1 MDIALPA
8 GIVPAPQESPQPA
21 LPRLREDVALLPGPH
36 AADGDK
42 SWLIHDPVRNAFFRI
57 GWQEFEILS
66 RWDKAAPA
74 SITAAVN
81 RETSLSINEEDIG
94 NVAQFMIENELTVL
108 AGPQDRDAWR
118 RRIEFIRNKSLARR
132 FQENLF
138 LRIPLVDPD
147 RFLTATAGVA
157 GMFFTRG
164 FWLTTLVAGF
174 LALILVG
181 RQWDS
186 FIATFPYFFSFQ
198 GLMIYAVALS
208 FAKVI
213 HELGHAFAAKRHGL
227 RVPSMGVAFLVFW
240 PVLFTDTTDSWRLR
254 SGGQRFIV
262 AGAGMAA
269 EIALAAWAL
278 LTWTLLPPGAVQSA
292 VFALATATWIL
303 TLVVNLNPL
312 IRFDGYF
319 LLSDALGVKNLQPRA
334 FALLRHNF
342 RTWCLGVA
350 STDPEPGLGGGLR
363 RGMVI
368 YAMGALAYRVILA
381 IGIGAILY
389 YMAFKL
395 LGIIALGAVIVI
407 MIFQPAIRELRTLF
421 GKGQVLVRPVR
432 LVIFI
437 GLLAGG
443 VGLIFYPW
451 QGTISSPA
459 ILKAAAQSH
468 VYSPYAAR
476 VAVVHVQRGDT
487 VTKGAP
493 IATLTAPEIEY
504 RLRNASARAETFQLV
519 IDRIRFREDIA
530 DQEAVIRQQLAK
542 AVAEAAGYRS
552 QLNALVLRAPFD
564 GSVRWM
570 SEVARPG
577 NWIRPDSA
585 IALVVDSTHNAMTAY
600 IEESDLARIDS
611 NARGKFY
618 AYGDTAA
625 PALVTVRSIAA
636 SATDALRDRA
646 LASIYGGPI
655 PARAGENGIVVP
667 EGGIYEARLRLDETQ
682 QATPREITGIVRI
695 DARTESIARRL
706 WRQVNTVLV
715 RESGF

>member
-8 GIVPAPQESPQPA
+8 GTVSTPQESVQPA
-21 LPRLREDVALLPGPH
+21 MPRLREDIALLPGPH

-66 RWDKAAPA
+66 RWGDAVPA
-74 SITAAVN
+74 SIAAAVN
-81 RETSLSINEEDIG
+81 QDTSLTVTEDDIG
-94 NVAQFMIENELTVL
+94 QIAQFMTENELTVL
-108 AGPQDRDAWR
+108 AGAEDRSAWLR
-118 RRIEFIRNKSLARR
+118 RVDFVRNKSLARR
-132 FQENLF
+132 VQENLF

-147 RFLTATAGVA
+147 RFLTATAGAA
-157 GMFFTRG
+157 GIFFARG
-164 FWLTTLVAGF
+164 FWLTTFVAG
-174 LALILVG
+174 LAALILVG

-198 GLMIYAVALS
+198 GLLIYAVALS

-254 SGGQRFIV
+254 YGSQRFVV

-278 LTWTLLPPGAVQSA
+278 LIWSLLPPGALQSA

-303 TLVVNLNPL
+303 TLIVNLNPL

-319 LLSDALGVKNLQPRA
+319 LLSDALGVENLQPRA
-334 FALLRHNF
+334 FALLRHSF

-350 STDPEPGLGGGLR
+350 SNDPEPGLSDGLR
-363 RGMVI
+363 RGMTV

-395 LGIIALGAVIVI
+395 LGIIALAAVIAI
-407 MIFQPAIRELRTLF
+407 MIIQPATKELRSVF
-421 GKGQVLVRPVR
+421 SKGQTMLHPVR
-432 LVIFI
+432 LIVF
-437 GLLAGG
+437 LAVVAGG
-443 VGLIFYPW
+443 VTLFFYPW
-451 QGTISSPA
+451 QGTVSAPA
-459 ILKAAAQSH
+459 ILKAAAQSRI
-468 VYSPYAAR
+468 YSPYAAR
-476 VAVVHVQRGDT
+476 IATLHVQRGEI

-493 IATLTAPEIEY
+493 IATLTSPEIEY
-504 RLRNASARAETFQLV
+504 RLHNATARAETFQLV
-519 IDRIRFREDIA
+519 VDRIRFREDIA
-530 DQEAVIRQQLAK
+530 DQETIVRQQLAK
-542 AVAEAAGYRS
+542 AAAEVAGFRS
-552 QLNALVLRAPFD
+552 QLDALVLRAPFD
-564 GSVRWM
+564 GTVIWLAEISQ
-570 SEVARPG
+570 PG
-577 NWIRPDSA
+577 NWVRPDGA
-585 IALVVDSTHNAMTAY
+585 IALVVDSTHNVMTAY
-600 IEESDLARIDS
+600 LEENDLARIADD
-611 NARGKFY
+611 ARGKFY
-618 AYGDTAA
+618 AYGDTTA
-625 PALVTVRSIAA
+625 PVPVALQSIAA
-636 SATDALRDRA
+636 AATDSLRDRA

-655 PARAGENGIVVP
+655 PARPGADNTIVP
-667 EGGIYEARLRLDETQ
+667 ESGIYEARLSLEETTQ
-682 QATPREITGIVRI
+682 VTSREITGIVRI
-695 DARTESIARRL
+695 NARSESVARRI

>member
-8 GIVPAPQESPQPA
+8 GIVPAPQKSPQPA

-66 RWDKAAPA
+66 RWGETAPA
-74 SITAAVN
+74 AIATAVN
-81 RETSLSINEEDIG
+81 RETSLSINEEDVG
-94 NVAQFMIENELTVL
+94 NVAQFMVENELTVL
-108 AGPQDRDAWR
+108 AGAEDRDAWR

-138 LRIPLVDPD
+138 LRVPLVDPD
-147 RFLTATAGVA
+147 RFLAATAGMA
-157 GMFFTRG
+157 GLFFTRG
-164 FWLTTLVAGF
+164 FWLTTLVAGCV
-174 LALILVG
+174 ALILVG
-181 RQWDS
+181 RQWDG
-186 FIATFPYFFSFQ
+186 FLATFPYFFSFQ
-198 GLMIYAVALS
+198 GLVIYAIALS

-213 HELGHAFAAKRHGL
+213 HELGHAYAAKRHGL

-254 SGGQRFIV
+254 SGSQRFVV

-278 LTWTLLPPGAVQSA
+278 LVWTLLPPGAVQSA
-292 VFALATATWIL
+292 VFALATATWVL

-319 LLSDALGVKNLQPRA
+319 LLSDALAVENLQPRA

-350 STDPEPGLGGGLR
+350 STDPEPGLAGGLR

-368 YAMGALAYRVILA
+368 YAIGALAYRVVLA
-381 IGIGAILY
+381 IGIGALLY

-395 LGIIALGAVIVI
+395 LGIIALAAVAVI
-407 MIFQPAIRELRTLF
+407 MIVQPAIRELRTLF
-421 GKGQVLVRPVR
+421 GKDQVLVRPVR
-432 LVIFI
+432 LIVFI
-437 GLLAGG
+437 GIVAGG
-443 VGLIFYPW
+443 VALIFYPW

-476 VAVVHVQRGDT
+476 VAVLHVKRGDT
-487 VTKGAP
+487 VAVGAP
-493 IATLTAPEIEY
+493 IATLTSPEIEY
-504 RLRNASARAETFQLV
+504 RLRNATARAETFQLV
-519 IDRIRFREDIA
+519 VNRIRFREDIA
-530 DQEAVIRQQLAK
+530 DQESVIRQQLAK
-542 AVAEAAGYRS
+542 AVAEAAGYKS
-552 QLNALVLRAPFD
+552 QLDALVLRAPFA
-564 GSVRWM
+564 GTVSWL
-570 SEVARPG
+570 SETAGPG
-577 NWIRPDSA
+577 NWVRPDGA

-600 IEESDLARIDS
+600 VEESDLARIDPE
-611 NARGKFY
+611 ARGKFY
-618 AYGDTAA
+618 AYGDTSA
-625 PALVTVRSIAA
+625 PAPVTLRSIAA
-636 SATDALRDRA
+636 SATDTLRDRA

-655 PARAGENGIVVP
+655 PARAGDNGSVVP
-667 EGGIYEARLRLDETQ
+667 EGGIYEARLRLNVRQ
-682 QATPREITGIVRI
+682 PATSREITGIVRI
-695 DARTESIARRL
+695 DARTESISRRL
-706 WRQVNTVLV
+706 WRQINTVLV

>member
-8 GIVPAPQESPQPA
+8 GTVPTPQESESPS

-36 AADGDK
+36 AADGDR

-66 RWDKAAPA
+66 RWDEATPA
-74 SITAAVN
+74 LIAAAVN
-81 RETSLSINEEDIG
+81 SETSLSINDEDIG

-108 AGPQDRDAWR
+108 SGAQDRDTWR

-157 GMFFTRG
+157 GVFFTRG
-164 FWLTTLVAGF
+164 FWLMTLVAG
-174 LALILVG
+174 LVALLLVG

-198 GLMIYAVALS
+198 GLLIYAIALS

-227 RVPSMGVAFLVFW
+227 RVPSMGIAFLVFW

-254 SGGQRFIV
+254 SGSQRFVV

-278 LTWTLLPPGAVQSA
+278 LIWTVLPPGAVQSA
-292 VFALATATWIL
+292 VFALATATWML

-319 LLSDALGVKNLQPRA
+319 LLSDALAVENLQPRA

-350 STDPEPGLGGGLR
+350 SSDPEPGLGDGLR
-363 RGMVI
+363 RGMVF
-368 YAMGALAYRVILA
+368 YALGALAYRIILA

-395 LGIIALGAVIVI
+395 LGIIALAAVVVI

-432 LVIFI
+432 LMIFI
-437 GLLAGG
+437 GMVASGIAL
-443 VGLIFYPW
+443 VFYPW
-451 QGTISSPA
+451 QGTVSSPA

-476 VAVVHVQRGDT
+476 IATIHVERGAT
-487 VTKGAP
+487 VSKGAP
-493 IATLTAPEIEY
+493 ITTLSSPEIAY
-504 RLRNASARAETFQLV
+504 RLRNAAARAETFQLV

-542 AVAEAAGYRS
+542 AVAEAAGYRA
-552 QLNALVLRAPFD
+552 QLDALVLRAPFD
-564 GSVRWM
+564 GTVRWM
-570 SEVARPG
+570 SEIARPG

-585 IALVVDSTHNAMTAY
+585 VALVVDPTLNVMTAY
-600 IEESDLARIDS
+600 VEESDLARVAP

-618 AYGDTAA
+618 AYGDTAS
-625 PALVTVRSIAA
+625 PTPVTLTSIAA
-636 SATDALRDRA
+636 SATDTLRDRA

-655 PARAGENGIVVP
+655 PARAGNDGSVLP
-667 EGGIYEARLRLDETQ
+667 EAGIYEARLRLDGTQ
-682 QATPREITGIVRI
+682 DAAPREITGIVRI
-695 DARTESIARRL
+695 DARAESIARRL